1 MLGLPGSTEIRKIIT
16 KKKVFEHFDAEMSAE
31 RRKSFD
37 ADIARIT
44 LVNEVSPI
52 SVNIPEGESVRSF
65 FVVLVA
71 LRQKDF
77 DKQNIVFLAKM
88 FGQKLLFVL
97 EFEGQQ
103 ALAVWQTRL
112 ILSPWSAPEALRVE
126 LNGLDL
132 DKIWENIVA
141 GLAGVQ
147 VAQGTTL
154 EEQLA
159 QAQQRE
165 KLQKEIAKLEKMAWA
180 EKQPKRKFDYMKQI
194 GELQAKLEGLS

>member
-16 KKKVFEHFDAEMSAE
+16 KKKVFEHFGAEMSAE

-52 SVNIPEGESVRSF
+52 SVNIPEGENVRSF
-65 FVVLVA
+65 FVVLVS
-71 LRQKDF
+71 LRRKDF
-77 DKQNIVFLAKM
+77 DKQNIAFLAKM
-88 FGQKLLFVL
+88 FGQKLLLVL
-97 EFEGQQ
+97 EYEGQQ
-103 ALAVWQTRL
+103 SLAVWQTHL
-112 ILSPWSAPEALRVE
+112 ILNPWAAPDSLRVE

-132 DKIWENIVA
+132 NKVWENIVA

-147 VAQGTTL
+147 VTQGTTL

-165 KLQKEIAKLEKMAWA
+165 KLQKEIAKLEKLAWS
-180 EKQPKRKFDYMKQI
+180 EKQPRRKMKLMKEI
-194 GELQAKLEGLS
+194 LSLKNNL